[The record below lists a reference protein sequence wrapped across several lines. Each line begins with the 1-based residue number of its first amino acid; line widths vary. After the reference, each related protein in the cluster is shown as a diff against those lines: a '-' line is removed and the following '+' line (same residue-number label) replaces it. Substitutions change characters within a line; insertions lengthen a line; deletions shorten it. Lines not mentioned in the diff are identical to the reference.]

1 MEPTSKPD
9 EEQYDENGVDR
20 TLVRYTLAMTPLE
33 RVRSHDNLLRDI
45 ERLQHAGREAQHD
58 RT

>member
-20 TLVRYTLAMTPLE
+20 TLVRHTLAMTPLE
-33 RVRSHDNLLRDI
+33 RVHSHDNLLRDI
-45 ERLQHAGREAQHD
+45 ERLQRAGLEA
-58 RT
+58 